1 MRDIFVSMII
11 VGLMPTC
18 YRRPFVGLV
27 IFSWLAYMRV
37 QDLTWG
43 FAKYQRWSYFVAILT
58 AVGFVVSKERKRW
71 FLPDPRCYIMIFLA
85 LWIAV
90 GVALSVSPSK
100 YQFTRLLEFFKVI
113 AIALFTTS
121 VVSTKERLRVML
133 WVIALSFGFY
143 GVKSGLWGIA
153 TFGAPILAGPGGMI
167 ADNNDFALA
176 IAMSVPMLF
185 YLGWTERRP
194 ELKRAFFVA
203 LPLSII
209 TVVCTHSR
217 GGFLALSCG
226 IAVMVWRSRNRF
238 LGIGIAVALGIA
250 GVLLAPPKYI
260 ERLKTI
266 KDYQT
271 EGSAAGRIRAWGI
284 ATRMATD
291 NPFFGVGL
299 NKFRWHYL
307 TYNPNPLKK
316 EIEGSAIIVAHSSYF
331 QIWAEC
337 GTPALLIFFLLMF
350 SSLWTC
356 WRIRKEAT
364 RRYMT
369 SWIINYATMFE
380 ASMVTFMVGTSF
392 LNRAHFDLFYHW
404 VALIVVF
411 GHLADMEMKNPV
423 RYPLREN
430 QQRSELRRQRRTGFE
445 RRDRRVSAFVPRGA

>member
-1 MRDIFVSMII
+1 MRDIVVSMII

-27 IFSWLAYMRV
+27 VFSWLAYMRV

-43 FAKYQRWSYFVAILT
+43 FAKYQRWSYYVAILT

-71 FLPDPRCYIMIFLA
+71 FIKDPRCYIMIFLA
-85 LWIAV
+85 LWVAV
-90 GVALSVSPSK
+90 GVALSQSPSK
-100 YQFTRLLEFFKVI
+100 YQFSRLMEFFKVI

-121 VVSTKERLRVML
+121 VVSTRERLRVML

-143 GVKSGLWGIA
+143 GVKSGIWGIV
-153 TFGAPILAGPGGMI
+153 TLGAPILTGPGGMI

-176 IAMSVPMLF
+176 MAMAVPMLF
-185 YLGWTERRP
+185 YLGLTERRP
-194 ELKRAFFVA
+194 ELRRAFFA
-203 LPLSII
+203 CLPLSII
-209 TVVCTHSR
+209 TVGCTHSR

-226 IAVMVWRSRNRF
+226 VAVMVWRSRNRF
-238 LGIGIAVALGIA
+238 LGIGLGIVLMVA
-250 GVLLAPPKYI
+250 GLLLAPESYT

-266 KDYQT
+266 KDYET

-284 ATRMATD
+284 ATRMAVD

-307 TYNPNPLKK
+307 QYNPNPLRK
-316 EIEGSAIIVAHSSYF
+316 EIEGTAIIVAHSSYF

-337 GTPALLIFFLLMF
+337 GTPALLIFFILMF
-350 SSLWTC
+350 TSLWTC
-356 WRIRKEAT
+356 WRIRKEAK

-380 ASMVTFMVGTSF
+380 ASLVTFIVGTSF
-392 LNRAHFDLFYHW
+392 INRAHFDLFYHW
-404 VALIVVF
+404 VALIIVF
-411 GHLADMEMKNPV
+411 GHLADQEMKNPMKYPV
-423 RYPLREN
+423 REGT
-430 QQRSELRRQRRTGFE
+430 RSELRRLQPTGFV
-445 RRDRRVSAFVPRGA
+445 RKPRVSAFAPRGA